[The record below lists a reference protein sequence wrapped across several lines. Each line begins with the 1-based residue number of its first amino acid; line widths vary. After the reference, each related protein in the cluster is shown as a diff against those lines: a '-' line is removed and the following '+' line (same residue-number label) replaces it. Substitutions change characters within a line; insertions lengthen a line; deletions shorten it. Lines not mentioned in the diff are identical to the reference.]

1 MARILITSALPYING
16 IKHLG
21 NLAGSML
28 PADVYARFQRARG
41 HDTLYI
47 CATDEHGTPAELA
60 AAAAGQDVAT
70 YCAEQHVLQHDV
82 GRAFGLSWDHFGR
95 SSSPQNHRLTQH
107 FCEVLEDRGLIE
119 ERVDQMVYS
128 IDDKRFLPD
137 RYIEGTCPHCGFD
150 KARGDQCDNC
160 GNLLDPTEL
169 KDPYSVI
176 SGSRNLEVRDT
187 RHLYLLQTK
196 MADRIRAW
204 IDSHPDWQLLAKS
217 IAYKHLDEG
226 LIDRGITRDLSWGI
240 PVTKGEFPRPGFEDK
255 VFYVWFDAP
264 IEYIA
269 ATQEWAEAGPDRDW
283 KSWWRT
289 DEGADDVRYVQFMG
303 KDNVAFHTVS
313 FPATILGS
321 EEPWKSV
328 DMLKAF
334 NWLNWYGG
342 KFSTSN
348 RRGVFMDAALELL
361 PPDLWRWYLTSN
373 SPESSDTAFT
383 WEQFAS
389 AVNRDLADVL
399 GNFVNRILK
408 FTEGKFDGVIP
419 DGGAPGPLE
428 EKLYADVSA
437 RLADLAEQM
446 DAIEVRKSAQALR
459 ALWVVGNE
467 YLQEAAPWTA
477 IKTDR
482 DRAAVIVRTALNL
495 AALYARISA
504 PFIPFAAEK
513 IGEAFQLA
521 WPPAWPSTTR
531 PPNCRACRPAWRSA
545 RPRCC
550 SRRSRTS
557 RSPTGPRGSA
567 GRNRVT
573 RPAGA
578 GRFSA
583 QARLGLFYVVSYLG
597 TGVSLPYIATYFR
610 SRGLTGAE
618 IGAVLAVPL
627 LARPFLG
634 PGLAVWADGFTL
646 RRTPLALLALGAA
659 AGYLA
664 MLVRLGLLGAA
675 GLLAGRH
682 DLPDHPDPA
691 DRRDHP
697 AALAAGRLQLRRAA
711 RRGLGGLHRRQPG
724 HGRDPGGHR
733 AQRHRR
739 LDHRRGGRRGRGL
752 DPGPAARPRPRG
764 RRDPAGPG
772 RALERPGRPAARPD
786 LRAGRDHRRPDPGGA
801 RLLLRL
807 LGPALAQAGDLG
819 PYDRG
824 ALGRRRGRR
833 GRLHVVR
840 RTLAAQDRDL
850 KSCWCWAAPRPCCA
864 GPPTPSPRRCGCC
877 SRCRPCTP

>member
-28 PADVYARFQRARG
+28 PADVYARFQRSRG
-41 HDTLYI
+41 NDTLYI

-60 AAAAGQDVAT
+60 AAAAGQDVAE
-70 YCAEQHVLQHDV
+70 YCAEQHILQHDV

-107 FCEVLEDRGLIE
+107 FCEVLEARGLIE

-128 IDDKRFLPD
+128 IDDARFLPD
-137 RYIEGTCPHCGFD
+137 RYIEGTCPHCGFE

-169 KDPYSVI
+169 KDAYSVI

-196 MADRIRAW
+196 MADKIRTWVDGHA
-204 IDSHPDWQLLAKS
+204 DWPLLAKS

-226 LIDRGITRDLSWGI
+226 LIDRGITRDLAWGI

-269 ATQEWAEAGPDRDW
+269 ATQEWAEAGPGRDW

-289 DEGADDVRYVQFMG
+289 DAGAQDVRYVQFMG

-348 RRGVFMDAALELL
+348 RRGVFMDAALEIL
-361 PPDLWRWYLTSN
+361 PPDFWRWYLTSN
-373 SPESSDTAFT
+373 APESSDTAFT

-389 AVNRDLADVL
+389 AINRDLADVL

-408 FTEGKFDGVIP
+408 FTESKFDGVIP

-428 EKLYADVSA
+428 EKLYADVAA
-437 RLADLAEQM
+437 RLADLTEQM
-446 DAIEVRKSAQALR
+446 DGIEVRKSAQALR

-513 IGEAFQLA
+513 IAEAFQLS
-521 WPPAWPSTTR
+521 WPPAWPTTD
-531 PPNCRACRPAWRSA
+531 AAAELS
-545 RPRCC
+545 
-550 SRRSRTS
+550 
-557 RSPTGPRGSA
+557 
-567 GRNRVT
+567 
-573 RPAGA
+573 
-578 GRFSA
+578 
-583 QARLGLFYVVSYLG
+583 
-597 TGVSLPYIATYFR
+597 SLPIGLPVRAPEVLFKKIEDDQIAEWTAQF
-610 SRGLTGAE
+610 GGAE
-618 IGAVLAVPL
+618 
-627 LARPFLG
+627 
-634 PGLAVWADGFTL
+634 
-646 RRTPLALLALGAA
+646 
-659 AGYLA
+659 
-664 MLVRLGLLGAA
+664 
-675 GLLAGRH
+675 
-682 DLPDHPDPA
+682 
-691 DRRDHP
+691 
-697 AALAAGRLQLRRAA
+697 
-711 RRGLGGLHRRQPG
+711 
-724 HGRDPGGHR
+724 
-733 AQRHRR
+733 
-739 LDHRRGGRRGRGL
+739 
-752 DPGPAARPRPRG
+752 
-764 RRDPAGPG
+764 
-772 RALERPGRPAARPD
+772 
-786 LRAGRDHRRPDPGGA
+786 
-801 RLLLRL
+801 
-807 LGPALAQAGDLG
+807 
-819 PYDRG
+819 
-824 ALGRRRGRR
+824 
-833 GRLHVVR
+833 
-840 RTLAAQDRDL
+840 
-850 KSCWCWAAPRPCCA
+850 
-864 GPPTPSPRRCGCC
+864 
-877 SRCRPCTP
+877 